1 MQATVNGVSIELTKG
16 DISEL
21 AVDAIV
27 NAANS
32 DLILGSGVAG
42 AISRRGGP
50 SIQAECDRI
59 AHCDVGSAVITG
71 GGNLPAAHVIHAV
84 GPRMGEGNEP
94 GKLAGATRTSLM
106 IAEREGLASIAL
118 PAISTGVFGYP
129 LESCAEVMIRVIV
142 DFTFEQLSS
151 LKRIIMCLYDDR
163 AYQIFVAALQKQLDG
178 LDESA
183 KST

>member
-1 MQATVNGVSIELTKG
+1 MQATVNGISIELTKG
-16 DISEL
+16 DITAL
-21 AVDAIV
+21 QVDAIV

-42 AISRRGGP
+42 AIARRGGP

-59 AHCDVGSAVITG
+59 AHCDVGSAVMTG

-94 GKLAGATRTSLM
+94 GKLAGATRTSLL
-106 IAEREGLASIAL
+106 IAEREGLSSIAF
-118 PAISTGVFGYP
+118 PAIWTGVFGYP
-129 LESCAEVMIRVIV
+129 LESCAEVMLRVIV

-151 LKRIIMCLYDDR
+151 LKNIIMCLYDDR
-163 AYQIFVAALQKQLDG
+163 AYQIFTVALQKQLDG

-183 KST
+183 KSN